1 VAPFCCPFKEVPT
14 IARRRFFR
22 PQENYNRGPN
32 INERIRAR
40 EVRLVDEND
49 QMVGVVDLAEA
60 MARAYEAGLDLVEVA
75 PDSSPPVCRILDFGK
90 YKYELSKK
98 EKATKAKSKTS
109 DLKEVRLGRSLKI
122 DPHDIQIRLNQARK
136 FLLEGHKVQIVQN
149 FRGREMMHRDRG
161 NKRMQDVIETLDDV
175 AKVELA
181 PRMAGRRMTMIL
193 APDKRKVDQYKK
205 KMAQEKAAKDASD
218 ADAGPDKDADAT
230 VPADALESADAP
242 NETPKAASKKK
253 KKAIAKDAAGKESS
267 SAAKNSK
274 RGASQTQPTG
284 EPVEANRD

>member
-1 VAPFCCPFKEVPT
+1 
-14 IARRRFFR
+14 
-22 PQENYNRGPN
+22 
-32 INERIRAR
+32 
-40 EVRLVDEND
+40 
-49 QMVGVVDLAEA
+49 

-98 EKATKAKSKTS
+98 EKANKAKSKTS
-109 DLKEVRLGRSLKI
+109 ELKEVRLGRSLKI

-161 NKRMQDVIETLDDV
+161 NQRMKDVIETLDDI

-181 PRMAGRRMTMIL
+181 PRMAGRRMNMIL
-193 APDKRKVDQYKK
+193 APDKRKIEQYKK
-205 KMAQEKAAKDASD
+205 KLDQEKAARE
-218 ADAGPDKDADAT
+218 
-230 VPADALESADAP
+230 ESM
-242 NETPKAASKKK
+242 E
-253 KKAIAKDAAGKESS
+253 AKDATANKAEGETSPPTASDQDASSKARESESKPDRTTGAGGSEGTPNKKGKR
-267 SAAKNSK
+267 AAK
-274 RGASQTQPTG
+274 PEI